1 MATSASSLFS
11 TVIIAG
17 ENFGIKY
24 AKLLG
29 TDFKSVIKDSI
40 YVLVFWVRIGL
51 FEVVRFDS
59 KL

>member
-1 MATSASSLFS
+1 MLTSASS
-11 TVIIAG
+11 TVIIAA

-29 TDFKSVIKDSI
+29 TDFKSAIKVSLH
-40 YVLVFWVRIGL
+40 VLVFWVCIGL

>member
-1 MATSASSLFS
+1 MLTSASS

-24 AKLLG
+24 AKVLG
-29 TDFKSVIKDSI
+29 TDFKSVIKVSL
-40 YVLVFWVRIGL
+40 YVLVFWVCIGL